1 MFIRFCVALCAVFWL
16 SSAAHARDFF
26 LTIGGGYSPSGNQAS
41 LEKNVL
47 FYQRLLT
54 ERGFQNSR
62 NDVFFADGSSRGKD
76 LQVVDRDALPAA
88 NRLMAEFFGS
98 KKNLGLTYR
107 NHQVANVRG
116 ATSPELIRKWFTEVG
131 PTMRSGDRLLLY
143 VTSHGGKSQD
153 NSSKYDTTISLWNNR
168 KIKVSE
174 LVSMLDTLPKDITVA
189 AVMVQCHAGGIA
201 RFIYNEG
208 NPDKGLSA
216 QKRCGFFA
224 TVYDRAA
231 AGCTPEINE
240 ASYVEYSTYFWAG
253 IAGRSRTGETIGA
266 PDYDKDGRV
275 SFAEAHAYTVL
286 TANTIDLPIMTS
298 GEFLGIESLFA
309 NKDHPDLL
317 PDDAEFD
324 VVLAAATAP
333 EKAILEGLS
342 AQLEL
347 TGSDRIA
354 DARGQGRQSGRNSRG
369 RRPADPSAQYRARI
383 ASDLKRRWPELA
395 NVVNPVAV
403 ELMTTR
409 SDEFVKAIEGH
420 RDYQRYRQAV
430 EKFTEAP
437 DPAKRK
443 VKFERFVRTAENVIL
458 RENLMRL
465 NDADR
470 MAEYNAIVAL
480 ESQTLESLS
489 SATKPQETLP

>member
-1 MFIRFCVALCAVFWL
+1 MSVRRCFVVFAICCL
-16 SSAAHARDFF
+16 STGAFAKDFF

-47 FYQRLLT
+47 FHQRLLA
-54 ERGFQNSR
+54 ERGLQQLP
-62 NDVFFADGSSRGKD
+62 NDIFFADGAARGKD
-76 LQVVDRDALPAA
+76 LQVVDRDSLPKA

-98 KKNLGLTYR
+98 TRNLGLTYR
-107 NHQVANVRG
+107 NHEVPGVRG

-131 PTMRSGDRLLLY
+131 STMKSGDRLMLY
-143 VTSHGGKSQD
+143 VTSHGSKSAD
-153 NSSKYDTTISLWNNR
+153 GDSKYDTAISLWNNK

-174 LVSMLDTLPKDITVA
+174 LVKMLDTLPEDITVA
-189 AVMVQCHAGGIA
+189 AVMVQCHAGGFA

-208 NPDKGLSA
+208 NPDKGLSP

-224 TVYDRAA
+224 TVYDRPA

-240 ASYVEYSTYFWAG
+240 ATYVEYSTYFWAG
-253 IAGRSRTGETIGA
+253 IAGHSRTGDSVKL
-266 PDYDKDGRV
+266 PDYDADGRV

-286 TANTIDLPIMTS
+286 TANTIDLPIKTS
-298 GEFLGIESLFA
+298 GEFLGVESLFA
-309 NKDHPDLL
+309 NENHPELL
-317 PDDAEFD
+317 ADDAEYAT
-324 VVLAAATAP
+324 VLSLADDS

-342 AQLEL
+342 DQLGLAGEN
-347 TGSDRIA
+347 RIS
-354 DARGQGRQSGRNSRG
+354 DARRQGRQRRSSNRG
-369 RRPADPSAQYRARI
+369 RRPSDPSAQYRSRI
-383 ASDLKRRWPELA
+383 SNDLKRRWPELA
-395 NVVNPVAV
+395 NVVNPVAI

-409 SDEFVKAIEGH
+409 SDEFIRAVEGH
-420 RDYQRYRQAV
+420 RDYKRYQEAV
-430 EKFTEAP
+430 KKKSAIS
-437 DPAKRK
+437 DPRKDK
-443 VKFERFVRTAENVIL
+443 VKYERFVRTAENVIL

-465 NDADR
+465 NDAER